1 MMDLK
6 NRISGHGVAMITPFD
21 NDLKVDFD
29 STTKV
34 VDNLINNKIDFLV
47 VLGTTSESPTLRK
60 EEKRDIIEHIISINS
75 NRVPLILG
83 LGSNSTQNVLD
94 DLEYYDLNSFDALL
108 SVTPY
113 YNKPSQKGLYN
124 HYKSIAINSP
134 LPIILYNVPHR
145 TGVNILPHTVYKL
158 ANDFENIIGIKEA
171 SNDIEQAKEILN
183 SCPSDFIVLSGDDQH
198 AVKMISIGAK
208 GWISVIGNAMPKL
221 CSKMLNL
228 ALDGDVK
235 NAQIFQNQISTLI
248 DMIFSEGNPTGIK
261 ALMNILELCKNN
273 LRLPLVKSSSEL
285 YERIKEEAIS
295 NKNLF

>member
-1 MMDLK
+1 MDLK

-34 VDNLINNKIDFLV
+34 VDNLIDNKIDFLV

-60 EEKRDIIEHIISINS
+60 EEKRDIIKHIISINS
-75 NRVPLILG
+75 NRVPIILG
-83 LGSNSTQNVLD
+83 LGGNSTQNVLD

-113 YNKPSQKGLYN
+113 YNKPNQKGLYY

-158 ANDFENIIGIKEA
+158 ANDFENIVGIKEA

-228 ALDGDVK
+228 ALDGDIK
-235 NAQIFQNQISTLI
+235 NALIFQNQISTLI

-273 LRLPLVKSSSEL
+273 LRLPLVKASSEL
-285 YERIKEEAIS
+285 YEKIRKEAIS
-295 NKNLF
+295 NQNLF

>member
-1 MMDLK
+1 MDLK

-34 VDNLINNKIDFLV
+34 VDNLIDNEIDFLV

-60 EEKRDIIEHIISINS
+60 EEKRDIIKHIISINS

-83 LGSNSTQNVLD
+83 LGGNSTQNVLD

-113 YNKPSQKGLYN
+113 YNKPSQKGLYY

-158 ANDFENIIGIKEA
+158 ANDFENIVGIKEA

>member
-1 MMDLK
+1 MDLK

-34 VDNLINNKIDFLV
+34 VDNLIDNKIDFLV

-113 YNKPSQKGLYN
+113 YNKPSQKGLYH

-158 ANDFENIIGIKEA
+158 ANDFENIVGIKEA
-171 SNDIEQAKEILN
+171 SNDIKQAKEILN

-228 ALDGDVK
+228 AVDGDIK
-235 NAQIFQNQISTLI
+235 NALIFQNQISTLI
-248 DMIFSEGNPTGIK
+248 EMIFSEGNPTGIK

-273 LRLPLVKSSSEL
+273 LRLPLVRSSSEL

-295 NKNLF
+295 NQNLF

>member
-1 MMDLK
+1 MDLK

-34 VDNLINNKIDFLV
+34 VDNLIDNKIDFLV

-60 EEKRDIIEHIISINS
+60 EEKRDIIKHIISVNS

-83 LGSNSTQNVLD
+83 LGGNSTQNVLD

-113 YNKPSQKGLYN
+113 YNKPSQKGLYY

-145 TGVNILPHTVYKL
+145 TGVNISPHTVYKL
-158 ANDFENIIGIKEA
+158 ANDFENIVGIKEA

-228 ALDGDVK
+228 ALDGDIK
-235 NAQIFQNQISTLI
+235 NALIFQNQISTLI

-273 LRLPLVKSSSEL
+273 LRLPLVKTSSEL
-285 YERIKEEAIS
+285 YEKIREEAIS
-295 NKNLF
+295 NQNLF

>member
-1 MMDLK
+1 MDLK

-34 VDNLINNKIDFLV
+34 VDNLIDNKIDFLV

-60 EEKRDIIEHIISINS
+60 EEKRDIIKHIISINS

-83 LGSNSTQNVLD
+83 LGGNSTQNVLD

-113 YNKPSQKGLYN
+113 YNKPNQKGLYH

-158 ANDFENIIGIKEA
+158 ANDFENIVGIKEA

-285 YERIKEEAIS
+285 YERIKGEAIS

>member
-34 VDNLINNKIDFLV
+34 VDNLIDNKIDFLV

-60 EEKRDIIEHIISINS
+60 EEKRDIIKHIISVNS

-113 YNKPSQKGLYN
+113 YNKPSQKGLYH

-208 GWISVIGNAMPKL
+208 GWISVIGNAIPKL

>member
-1 MMDLK
+1 M
-6 NRISGHGVAMITPFD
+6 
-21 NDLKVDFD
+21 
-29 STTKV
+29 
-34 VDNLINNKIDFLV
+34 
-47 VLGTTSESPTLRK
+47 
-60 EEKRDIIEHIISINS
+60 
-75 NRVPLILG
+75 
-83 LGSNSTQNVLD
+83 
-94 DLEYYDLNSFDALL
+94 L

-208 GWISVIGNAMPKL
+208 GWISVIGNAIPKL

>member
-1 MMDLK
+1 MDLK

-34 VDNLINNKIDFLV
+34 VDNLIDNKIDFLV

-113 YNKPSQKGLYN
+113 YNKPSQKGLYH

-208 GWISVIGNAMPKL
+208 GWISVIGNAIPKL

>member
-1 MMDLK
+1 MDLK

-29 STTKV
+29 STTKI
-34 VDNLINNKIDFLV
+34 VDNLIDNKIDFLV

-60 EEKRDIIEHIISINS
+60 EEKRDIIKHIISINS

-83 LGSNSTQNVLD
+83 LGGNSTQNVLD

-113 YNKPSQKGLYN
+113 YNKPSQQGLYY

-158 ANDFENIIGIKEA
+158 ANDFENIVGIKEA